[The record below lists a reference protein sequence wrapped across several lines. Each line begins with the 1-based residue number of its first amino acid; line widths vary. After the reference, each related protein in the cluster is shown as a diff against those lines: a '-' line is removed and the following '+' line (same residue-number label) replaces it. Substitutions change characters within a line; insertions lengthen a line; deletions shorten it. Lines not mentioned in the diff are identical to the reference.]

1 MKRPAVIELLAVAF
15 LLELRHPA
23 ELAVARHRR
32 EQPGGLGVRRHVAL
46 RENRRALR
54 VEAGRKEQRG
64 EVERA
69 LAEVGRV
76 VVDRDRV
83 QVDDAEEA
91 RRPAPG
97 SPRTGGS
104 RPSSCR
110 SASRRSAG
118 CRRRSAWRSSLEAQA
133 GVLPRLH
140 LRRGRRR
147 FDLVPVLLAGSRGA
161 PAAGVA
167 RRGARRRGA
176 PPAARAAAA
185 RLRRRGPPGAGRAR
199 AGCRRAR
206 VPAPGGRLRRVVP
219 RLHPPDRDAALPT
232 RPSRSAS
239 G

>member
-1 MKRPAVIELLAVAF
+1 MKRPGGDELLPLAL

-32 EQPGGLGVRRHVAL
+32 EQPRRLGVRGHVAL
-46 RENRRALR
+46 GEHGRALR
-54 VEAGRKEQRG
+54 VEPGREEQRR

-69 LAEVGRV
+69 LAQVGRV

-83 QVDDAEEA
+83 QVDDAEERRA
-91 RRPAPG
+91 ARPRRPA

-110 SASRRSAG
+110 SASRPWAG
-118 CRRRSAWRSSLEAQA
+118 CRRRCASASSLAA
-133 GVLPRLH
+133 PPLH
-140 LRRGRRR
+140 LMRGGRR
-147 FDLVPVLLAGSRGA
+147 FDLVPVLLAGPRGA

-167 RRGARRRGA
+167 RRRRAPRRCARRLHTL
-176 PPAARAAAA
+176 PPLVFAGEARQV
-185 RLRRRGPPGAGRAR
+185 RGRAR
-199 AGCRRAR
+199 RGRRRPR

-219 RLHPPDRDAALPT
+219 RLR
-232 RPSRSAS
+232 R